1 MNIKQII
8 QALPKAELHVH
19 IEGTFEP
26 ELMFE
31 IAKRNHIAIP
41 YKNVDA
47 VRQAYDFHNLQSFLD
62 IYYAGAGVLLYEAD
76 FYDLTRAY
84 LERCREDNVV
94 HTEIFFD
101 PQTHTARGVAFETVI
116 NGIVRACRE
125 AGQQWG
131 IGTRL
136 IMCFLRHLSE
146 ESAFETLNQ
155 ALPYKEHIIGV
166 GLDSSEQGHPP
177 AKFERVFAQAR
188 AEGLLTVAHAGEE
201 GPPEYVYEAL
211 DLLHVRRIDHG
222 VRAEEDEALMARLI
236 KEQMPLTVCPLS
248 NLKLKVFPEMARH
261 NLRRML
267 QRGVL
272 VTVNSDDPAYF
283 GGYMNRNFEAL
294 AEALDLSAEEIKTL
308 CANSF
313 RASFLSEAEKEEWI
327 RKIES
332 FHVE

>member
-1 MNIKQII
+1 MNIKQFI

-41 YKNVDA
+41 YENVDV

-62 IYYAGAGVLLYEAD
+62 IYYAGAGVLLHEAD
-76 FYDLTRAY
+76 FYNLTRAY

-101 PQTHTARGVAFETVI
+101 PQTHTARGVAFETVM

-125 AGQQWG
+125 AGRQWG
-131 IGTRL
+131 ISTRL

-166 GLDSSEQGHPP
+166 GLDSSELGHPP
-177 AKFERVFAQAR
+177 SKFERVFEQVR

-248 NLKLKVFPEMARH
+248 NLKLKVFTEMEKH

-294 AEALDLSAEEIKTL
+294 VRGFGFECRRNQNLVRQFVPRFVFE
-308 CANSF
+308 
-313 RASFLSEAEKEEWI
+313 RGGKEEWI

>member
-1 MNIKQII
+1 MNIKQLI

-41 YKNVDA
+41 YENVEA

-62 IYYAGAGVLLYEAD
+62 IYYAGAGVLLHEAD

-84 LERCREDNVV
+84 LERCLEDNVV

-116 NGIVRACRE
+116 NGIVRACRD

-131 IGTRL
+131 ISTRL

-166 GLDSSEQGHPP
+166 GLDSSELGHPP
-177 AKFERVFAQAR
+177 SKFERVFAQAR

-222 VRAEEDEALMARLI
+222 VRAEEDEVLMARLI

-248 NLKLKVFPEMARH
+248 NLKLKVFLEMAKH

-294 AEALDLSAEEIKTL
+294 AEVLDLSAEEIKTL

-332 FHVE
+332 FDVE